1 MSWELTYVE
10 RRKNLEDALRAVKR
24 GAKVFLGTACAEPQ
38 HLVEGLIDRAGR
50 LHDVQVL
57 HFITL
62 GDAPCTEKRF
72 DTRGRVS
79 VPGQCA
85 HAENLREKR
94 GLQRRYPGG
103 RNSQSRENLWCP
115 VLGLRGFDFSF
126 DKRKGKYY
134 IYLPVGKGGNEAGFS
149 AVRRHFKS
157 GGRRP

>member
-1 MSWELTYVE
+1 MAPWFFMEVKGSRELTYIE

-24 GAKVFLGTACAEPQ
+24 GAKVFLGMAGAEPQ

-72 DTRGRVS
+72 DTRGWVS

-85 HAENLREKR
+85 HAENLCEKR
-94 GLQRRYPGG
+94 GLQRRYP
-103 RNSQSRENLWCP
+103 
-115 VLGLRGFDFSF
+115 
-126 DKRKGKYY
+126 
-134 IYLPVGKGGNEAGFS
+134 
-149 AVRRHFKS
+149 
-157 GGRRP
+157 